1 MAITRLIPMTFACL
15 ALAGCEDGFS
25 NPFTGSGSGGE
36 TAAAAPAGGSTESV
50 TRDVE
55 APEIFEATDS
65 GLWDGRPSLGGIW
78 VAHPDVQDAERVII
92 RNTENNTNVTG
103 ALFRRERNN
112 PGPTIQ
118 VSSDAAEALG
128 MIAGQPAQL
137 SVVALK
143 TETVE
148 VVTDAPAPLEEG
160 VDDLAAPSDVSV
172 TPLDGAAPGG
182 DPIAG
187 AAAAIDAAEASA
199 TPAPAPAPAAQ
210 TAASGSSN
218 PVIQTA
224 TFRTERNANA
234 AAASL
239 RAAGL
244 TPAVLR
250 GDSGGTPVFR
260 VVVPNIGTGAE
271 RAALLEQVKATGFTD
286 AYIQG

>member
-25 NPFTGSGSGGE
+25 PFSGNNGGGDS
-36 TAAAAPAGGSTESV
+36 TAATPASGTTESV

-55 APEIFEATDS
+55 APEIFEATDT

-103 ALFRRERNN
+103 ALFRRERDN

-128 MIAGQPAQL
+128 MLAGQPAQL
-137 SVVALK
+137 SVIALK

-160 VDDLAAPSDVSV
+160 VDDLSAPSDVSV
-172 TPLDGAAPGG
+172 TPLDGAETNA

-187 AAAAIDAAEASA
+187 AAAAIDAAEA
-199 TPAPAPAPAAQ
+199 APAPAAAQ
-210 TAASGSSN
+210 TASSSN
-218 PVIQTA
+218 AVIQTA
-224 TFRTERNANA
+224 TFRTERNANVA
-234 AAASL
+234 AESL

-244 TPAVLR
+244 TPAVLS
-250 GDSGGTPVFR
+250 GESGGRPVFR